1 MLQFTSQPT
10 RGYHYNNVNSHL
22 QSWSLLS
29 GCGRRG
35 ITAGGKEG
43 VKCRLG
49 EPGAEV
55 PSGATGIEI
64 PEEPGNCGFS
74 ATSMYVFFSFFFFLP
89 PDSD

>member
-1 MLQFTSQPT
+1 M

-74 ATSMYVFFSFFFFLP
+74 ATSMYVFFPFFFCL
-89 PDSD
+89 